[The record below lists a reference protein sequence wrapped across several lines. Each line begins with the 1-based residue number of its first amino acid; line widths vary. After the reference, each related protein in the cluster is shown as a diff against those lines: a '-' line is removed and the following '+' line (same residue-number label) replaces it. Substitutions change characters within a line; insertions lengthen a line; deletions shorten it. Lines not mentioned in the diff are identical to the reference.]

1 MKNEADFIKRL
12 TSRRYKDEAFA
23 ELLDLYQQRLYWHIR
38 KLVLTHENA
47 DDVLQNTYLRIY
59 KSLPSFKQQ
68 SSLSTWMYRIAHN
81 ESLRFLENEKKK
93 HHESLDDEDN
103 NYLNILTED
112 VYFEGSEVQLKLQQ
126 ILSELPQ
133 KQRKVFQMKYYDDLK
148 FREMADI
155 LGIKVGTLKSSY
167 YNTVKHIEEKILAVE
182 LLTKNKV

>member
-12 TSRRYKDEAFA
+12 TSSRHKEKAFA

-47 DDVLQNTYLRIY
+47 DDVLQNTFLRVY
-59 KSLPSFKQQ
+59 KSLSNFKQQ

-93 HHESLDDEDN
+93 KHISLDDETN
-103 NYLNILTED
+103 NYLGILTQD
-112 VYFEGSEVQLKLQQ
+112 VYFEGKEVQLKLQRL
-126 ILSELPQ
+126 LSELPD
-133 KQRKVFQMKYYDDLK
+133 KQRKIFQMKYYDNLK
-148 FREMADI
+148 FRQMADI
-155 LGIKVGTLKSSY
+155 LGVKEGTLKSSY
-167 YNTVKHIEEKILAVE
+167 YSTVKRIEEKILDIE